1 MTWQIKGETV
11 TPVGV
16 AESYGVKKTL
26 SEIIELVVTEFRNE
40 SEDDFKRINKA
51 NSIEFEEILI
61 TQNTAIAA
69 TTKYRL
75 MIQDFGSVYGATCT
89 CKDFIFRRR
98 LESIPAKPCKHLY
111 KLYRTFQSERDR
123 DNENKYTV
131 SDNRLKAMLNLLR
144 T

>member
-1 MTWQIKGETV
+1 M
-11 TPVGV
+11 
-16 AESYGVKKTL
+16 L
-26 SEIIELVVTEFRNE
+26 SEVMGLVVTEFRNE
-40 SEDDFKRINKA
+40 SENDIKRVNKA
-51 NSIEFEEILI
+51 DSIEFEDILI
-61 TQNTAIAA
+61 RQNSAIAV

-98 LESIPAKPCKHLY
+98 LESIPARPCKHLY

-123 DNENKYTV
+123 YNENKYTV
-131 SDNRLKAMLNLLR
+131 SDDRLKAMLNLLR